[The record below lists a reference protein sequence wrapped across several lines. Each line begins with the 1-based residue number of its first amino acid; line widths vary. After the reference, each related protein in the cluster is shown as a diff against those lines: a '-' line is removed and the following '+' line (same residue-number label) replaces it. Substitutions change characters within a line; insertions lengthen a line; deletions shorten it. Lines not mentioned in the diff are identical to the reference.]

1 MRKIVSQRTT
11 RSSTETYQEHR
22 RRANKMSRKE
32 KRDVREKQKV
42 QKWIGKEL
50 TQGNTIKLW
59 NGLAKDFNRP

>member
-1 MRKIVSQRTT
+1 
-11 RSSTETYQEHR
+11 
-22 RRANKMSRKE
+22 MSRKE
-32 KRDVREKQKV
+32 KRNVRDKQKV